1 MTNRQDGPSFTEH
14 CEKIINSLPIRFPFE
29 LTAFLAAVGE
39 QRGVP
44 IALWRMTPGRCR
56 RTGML
61 LRTYQQIYVLVA
73 SKTDPVHV
81 SHIAFHELGHLLL
94 GHGSDRACAKAGRL
108 RVRCG
113 SEDEEQAERFAYLL
127 SAHVRAGAARHRRPG
142 SRAQE
147 QLRAAFG
154 SRRHLCG
161 GHA

>member
-1 MTNRQDGPSFTEH
+1 VTDRQDGRHFTRH
-14 CEKIINSLPIRFPFE
+14 CEEIINSLPMRFPFE

-39 QRGVP
+39 QRGVS
-44 IALWRMTPGRCR
+44 ITLWRMTPGRCG

-61 LRTYQQIYVLVA
+61 LRTYRQIYVLVT

-94 GHGSDRACAKAGRL
+94 GHGSDRGCATAGQSRSDCE
-108 RVRCG
+108 R
-113 SEDEEQAERFAYLL
+113 EEEVQAERFAYLL
-127 SAHVRAGAARHRRPG
+127 SAHVRAGVAQHRRRG
-142 SRAQE
+142 SRAQV

-161 GHA
+161 GYA